1 MIIKI
6 LVSSQIHSL
15 FILVTTLQRD
25 LFTNIIFYHKN
36 KINKYIYIY
45 IYISYMIYIEIY
57 LQIYYTELNWPLKQ
71 NWLVEMHYLVKTAVN
86 RNKDQQWL
94 VFFLLMEVLGL
105 SS

>member
-45 IYISYMIYIEIY
+45 IYIIYDLYRNLFTNLLYRIK
-57 LQIYYTELNWPLKQ
+57 LTTETKL
-71 NWLVEMHYLVKTAVN
+71 TC
-86 RNKDQQWL
+86 RNALFGKD
-94 VFFLLMEVLGL
+94 GG
-105 SS
+105 